1 MAILEKG
8 IIQIKDGSPDINE
21 VAFRASLLTDG
32 EYGFFIFDKKNNPM
46 LPMIQY
52 INGVLIQGIYKEL
65 KSRGLRVTRY
75 GLYKFFEQK
84 YSPKITEQIGD
95 FEVEYYN
102 MKKMKVAQLQDI
114 ADSIK
119 EWAKQELNMD
129 FTSREDLKSTKY
141 NQQYAEVQA
150 NAWKNYNRKTNS

>member
-1 MAILEKG
+1 
-8 IIQIKDGSPDINE
+8 
-21 VAFRASLLTDG
+21 
-32 EYGFFIFDKKNNPM
+32 
-46 LPMIQY
+46 
-52 INGVLIQGIYKEL
+52 
-65 KSRGLRVTRY
+65 
-75 GLYKFFEQK
+75 
-84 YSPKITEQIGD
+84 
-95 FEVEYYN
+95 
-102 MKKMKVAQLQDI
+102 MKVAQLQDI